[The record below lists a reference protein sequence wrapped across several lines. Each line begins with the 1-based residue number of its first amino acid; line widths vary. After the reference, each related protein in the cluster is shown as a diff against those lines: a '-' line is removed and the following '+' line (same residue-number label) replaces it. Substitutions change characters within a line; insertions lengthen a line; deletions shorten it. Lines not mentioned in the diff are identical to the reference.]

1 MVNSQHILNTLT
13 TVDTLLNLGGIIPSL
28 SELQARLIDIM
39 NNFTRALSDEGVTK
53 ADADALRRVACAW
66 VDRTI
71 ETNLTRSWL
80 TWKNYA
86 LESYFFDA
94 PRDAAFYTALLASA
108 MHSTHESVRA
118 CATSLVLLLC
128 ETRSS
133 DAGLN
138 ELRAEIAVPAVN
150 QSQQPL
156 PEKPGV
162 QIERLS
168 PEPPPVTRV
177 GVDCLIFMAL
187 LAALWRCCSHFLDA
201 WYQCLF

>member
-1 MVNSQHILNTLT
+1 MNSLQMLNRLA
-13 TVDTLLNLGGIIPSL
+13 TVDTLLGLGGIIPSL
-28 SELQARLIDIM
+28 SEFQSRLIGMM
-39 NNFTRALSDEGVTK
+39 NDYTRALCDEGVTK
-53 ADADALRRVACAW
+53 EDVDALCRVACAW
-66 VDRTI
+66 LDHTA
-71 ETNLTRSWL
+71 ESALTRSWL

-86 LESYFFDA
+86 LESYFYDA
-94 PRDAAFYTALLASA
+94 PRDGAFYTALLAGVLNSA
-108 MHSTHESVRA
+108 HESVRA
-118 CATSLVLLLC
+118 SATSLVLLLC

-138 ELRAEIAVPAVN
+138 DLRAQITAPAVN
-150 QSQQPL
+150 HSQQPL